1 MAEPEATA
9 KAHLSVR
16 GAVVLGIGAMV
27 GAGIFALL
35 GEAAQ
40 FAGSAVWLSFVLAG
54 AVAAALAY
62 SMVKFAMRWPQSGG
76 LVAYLR
82 HGYKSPRVLGVTS
95 WLGYLAAFLVV
106 GAMVANSFGD
116 YAADAI
122 ADAPAGGWLSKL
134 CAAVLVA
141 AGVVLSATGPRII
154 DRAQSV
160 IVGLLLIV
168 FTIFVVTT
176 LPNAD
181 FSMIAPSTYPPV
193 GSIISS
199 VALTFFAFLGFGV
212 ITFVTGD
219 LRDPR
224 RQLPVAVYVALAI
237 TTVLYVAVALA
248 VFGTLSVDE
257 VVAAGPLALAQAAE
271 PALGQ
276 LGYAMMTLAAL
287 LATASSVTAIL
298 YASVGL
304 TSSLAAAGTFP
315 GMFGPRG
322 RLGRNGGLII
332 TGALMLVFVLVLS
345 LEALASVGSAV
356 SLAVFFMVAWAAF
369 RLRRELGASTVLTA
383 VAFLA
388 SGIVLVWFA
397 IDLYANQRRSFWAMI
412 VVVALAFVVDELWSR
427 RRRALQAREDQGA
440 QGAQGA

>member
-1 MAEPEATA
+1 MSEPTEPGTS
-9 KAHLSVR
+9 HLSVR
-16 GAVVLGIGAMV
+16 GAIVLGVGAMV

-35 GEAAQ
+35 GEAAE

-62 SMVKFAMRWPQSGG
+62 SMVKFAVRWPLSGG

-116 YAADAI
+116 YAADAFTGG
-122 ADAPAGGWLSKL
+122 DPGGWQSKAF
-134 CAAVLVA
+134 AAALVVGGA
-141 AGVVLSATGPRII
+141 VLSATGPKLI

-160 IVGLLLIV
+160 IVGLLLVV
-168 FTIFVVTT
+168 FTVFVVTT

-181 FSMIAPSTYPPV
+181 FSLMAPSTYPDAS
-193 GSIISS
+193 SIISS

-219 LRDPR
+219 LREPR
-224 RQLPVAVYVALAI
+224 RQLPIAVYGALAI

-248 VFGTLSVDE
+248 VFGTLPVDE
-257 VVAAGPLALAQAAE
+257 VIEAGPLALAQAAE

-276 LGYAMMTLAAL
+276 AGYAMMTLAAL

-304 TSSLAAAGTFP
+304 TRSLAESGTFP
-315 GMFGPRG
+315 AGFGPSG
-322 RLGRNGGLII
+322 RLGKHSGLII
-332 TGALMLVFVLVLS
+332 TATLMVIFVVTLS

-369 RLRRELGASTVLTA
+369 RLRRELNASTLITA
-383 VAFLA
+383 LAFLA
-388 SGIVLVWFA
+388 SGVVLVWFA
-397 IDLYANQRRSFWAMI
+397 IDLYVNQKRSFWAMI
-412 VVVALAFVVDELWSR
+412 VLVALAFVVDELWSR
-427 RRRALQAREDQGA
+427 RRRAA
-440 QGAQGA
+440 QIEPAG